1 MGVGKVSGAGDS
13 VGDGITVEVNVGA
26 FVAVD
31 NGVAEGVAVSGKKV
45 DKGVSAI
52 GVGGIAVSVVKLNS
66 EG

>member
-13 VGDGITVEVNVGA
+13 VGSGITVEVNVGA
-26 FVAVD
+26 FVAVG
-31 NGVAEGVAVSGKKV
+31 NEVAEGVAVGGEKV

-52 GVGGIAVSVVKLNS
+52 GVGGIAVSVVKLNA

>member
-1 MGVGKVSGAGDS
+1 MGVDKVSGADDS

-26 FVAVD
+26 FVAVG
-31 NGVAEGVAVSGKKV
+31 NEVAEGVAVSGEKV

-52 GVGGIAVSVVKLNS
+52 GVAGSAVNVVRFSN

>member
-26 FVAVD
+26 FVAVG
-31 NGVAEGVAVSGKKV
+31 NEVAEGVIVSGAEV
-45 DKGVSAI
+45 DESVSAI
-52 GVGGIAVSVVKLNS
+52 GVAGSAVNVVRFNN